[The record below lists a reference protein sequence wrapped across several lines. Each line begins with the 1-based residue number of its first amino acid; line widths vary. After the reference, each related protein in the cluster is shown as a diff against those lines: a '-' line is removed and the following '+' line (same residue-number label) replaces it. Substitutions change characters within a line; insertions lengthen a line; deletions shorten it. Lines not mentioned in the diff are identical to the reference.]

1 MTAEEMKDLK
11 IELRARKIV
20 KRKLEVA
27 IRSLMPKISQQ
38 VAAREAR
45 KQQLT
50 EYRNYN
56 DLQDAYGWGII
67 TEEEFDRLA
76 AALETGTEAIDK
88 EVTAEEIAKDV
99 LTGWLRITSG
109 DISSLEFEMLPEK
122 KQIEILEQNY
132 EIAKRRQERRANNET

>member
-99 LTGWLRITSG
+99 LTGWLRRTSG